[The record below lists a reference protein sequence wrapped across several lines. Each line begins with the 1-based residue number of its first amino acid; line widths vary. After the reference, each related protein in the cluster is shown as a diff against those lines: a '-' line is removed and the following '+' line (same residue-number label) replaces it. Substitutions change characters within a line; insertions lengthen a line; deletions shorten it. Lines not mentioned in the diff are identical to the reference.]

1 MSKFLRLVHHESYC
15 DMYCTSKSSLQIV
28 LAYLSE
34 AAESVV
40 QV

>member
-1 MSKFLRLVHHESYC
+1 MSKFLRLVHDESYC
-15 DMYCTSKSSLQIV
+15 DMYCTSKSDG